1 MVQNFFMYVD
11 LVLCNFVV
19 FWYNGILFDVFIG
32 ESLVFIVRGKV
43 LVIIFNNVG
52 IGIIIVLFLK
62 QLNFIFKIFV
72 SVLEIMFIVVL
83 CWIIFGILV
92 DIFTF
97 VVIVIVFY
105 VVIFYVYNFVDNIFK
120 FVEGNQKLNISVQKL
135 IFF

>member
-32 ESLVFIVRGKV
+32 EGLVFIVRGKV

>member
-105 VVIFYVYNFVDNIFK
+105 VVIFYVYNFVDNIIK